1 MARLLHEKGYD
12 DVRPLLGGFDAWV
25 ASGYPVEA
33 ASPVTVPLAAVT
45 APETPLS

>member
-25 ASGYPVEA
+25 ASGFPVEPV
-33 ASPVTVPLAAVT
+33 SPVTVPLAAVT
-45 APETPLS
+45 APEAPSS